1 MPWNSSEF
9 LLNPGTASPIRW
21 AGAIS
26 KTIDMGA
33 SMDMELVKA
42 GCVAHN
48 AALKGLPADGVCS
61 EAQMKDIYTAIG
73 RMIASLPES
82 KTMGVYD
89 SLKELV
95 DPQVP
100 EYLMSKVTKA
110 NAKTAYESLVEFA
123 QVVKANPIASL
134 RPPPQ
139 QGSQAATHSRSAS
152 PPARSLGPHT
162 RS

>member
-110 NAKTAYESLVEFA
+110 NAKTACESLVEFA

-139 QGSQAATHSRSAS
+139 QGSHAATHSGSAS
-152 PPARSLGPHT
+152 PPAPSLGPHT